1 MPRSANR
8 HRQKSGK
15 AEPRDAVRGLRRSLD
30 LACDLFLI
38 RRGLKGREGVSEF
51 GDRSDRSHNHR

>member
-38 RRGLKGREGVSEF
+38 RRGLKGREGCF
-51 GDRSDRSHNHR
+51 GVWRQKR